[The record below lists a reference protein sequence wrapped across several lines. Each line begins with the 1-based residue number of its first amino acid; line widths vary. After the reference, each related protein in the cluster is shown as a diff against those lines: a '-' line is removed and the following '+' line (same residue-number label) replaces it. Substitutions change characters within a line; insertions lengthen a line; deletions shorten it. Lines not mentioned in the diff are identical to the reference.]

1 MKILVV
7 GAGVTGCF
15 TAARL
20 QDKGADVTLLA
31 RGAKADRLEQ
41 DGLRLKDGMTG
52 EEHTARLSIVRA
64 PVAEEHDVAMVCVQD
79 LHRPSLDE
87 LLGQLPGR
95 PIIWYLGNTT
105 TGFDRAGEVLGRDR
119 VLGGFPGVGGT
130 WDDDLLVFAD
140 KEKPA
145 HAPFDRLIVGEA
157 FDVGAAAAEHVER
170 EVGALGMNVERYV
183 PIMAWHWSHVAFV
196 IPLAGAAYVYDTGAA
211 GGVADRALLKR
222 TMRCT
227 SAAFRVVER
236 AGFPILPKG
245 LRMMKYIPAWLGA
258 RRIGQLLDSDFGRI
272 AIAGHAKSARAE
284 MHAIAQDF
292 LALAGDDVGPEL
304 RELLRAI

>member
-64 PVAEEHDVAMVCVQD
+64 PVAEEHDLALVCVQD

-105 TGFDRAGEVLGRDR
+105 TGFDRVGEVLGRDR

-157 FDVGAAAAEHVER
+157 FDGGAAAAERVEQ
-170 EVGALGMNVERYV
+170 EIGALGMNVERYV

-196 IPLAGAAYVYDTGAA
+196 IPLAGAAYVYDAGAA

-227 SAAFRVVER
+227 SGVSRR
-236 AGFPILPKG
+236 
-245 LRMMKYIPAWLGA
+245 GA
-258 RRIGQLLDSDFGRI
+258 RRLSHPAQGPADDEVHPRVVGGTEDRPAPRLRLRPHRDRRPRKVRAGRD
-272 AIAGHAKSARAE
+272 ARHCTRLPGAS
-284 MHAIAQDF
+284 
-292 LALAGDDVGPEL
+292 
-304 RELLRAI
+304 R

>member
-15 TAARL
+15 TAALL
-20 QDKGADVTLLA
+20 QAKGADVTLLA

-41 DGLRLKDGMTG
+41 DGLRLKDGLTG
-52 EEHTARLSIVRA
+52 QERTARLPIVRA
-64 PVAEEHDVAMVCVQD
+64 PVLEEHDVAMVCVQD
-79 LHRPSLDE
+79 LHRRSLDE

-105 TGFDRAGEVLGRDR
+105 TGFDRAGEVLGSDR

-130 WDDDLLVFAD
+130 WEEDVLVFAD
-140 KEKPA
+140 REKATDTPL
-145 HAPFDRLIVGEA
+145 DRLIVGEA
-157 FDVGAAAAEHVER
+157 FDEGAAAAERVVR
-170 EVGALGMNVERYV
+170 EIGALKMNVERYV

-196 IPLAGAAYVYDTGAA
+196 LPLAGATYVYDGDTARA
-211 GGVADRALLKR
+211 VADQALLKR

-245 LRMMKYIPAWLGA
+245 LRVMKYVPAWLGA
-258 RRIGQLLDSDFGRI
+258 RRVRQVFDSDFGRV
-272 AIAGHAKSARAE
+272 AVAGHAKSARAE

-292 LALAGDDVGPEL
+292 LALAGDDVRPEL
-304 RELLRAI
+304 REFLAAV